1 MRDYDA
7 VVIGGGINGL
17 TTAAYLAKA
26 GMSVGVFEAR
36 GQCGAHCDT
45 VELGLPGFLHNPHAV
60 WLVPAMSP
68 CMDDLDLTSF
78 GLSLRGTDVLFAK
91 TFSSGRN
98 VVQALDPAVTTA
110 SLMAASERDAAVQ
123 ATIGEYFAEHLDE
136 TLLMTRQ
143 LLYGAPTAE
152 LLDVTAGFDDG
163 LVRRLGLPISGDDV
177 LRMTGLELL
186 AMLFESE
193 EVRTTPAAL
202 GEFTGQ
208 WPSHRRL
215 GPLALSLAG
224 LQPMA
229 VHTAHGG
236 SHALTHALV
245 RCVVAHGG
253 EIWGTCP
260 VERILTE
267 GGRACGIR
275 LADDAVLPGEEIR
288 AGVVVSNLTL
298 APTFLDLVGEDVIGV
313 AWSRLVKR
321 FNYDD
326 PQLLSVMYA
335 LAGDPVFASAA
346 HDPSVQR
353 SWVGYFG
360 GETLDEMGAAF
371 FDIGRGIIPDEL
383 MGGWFIPTRADPTQ
397 APTGCHTAY
406 VWVSVPPAPRRWR
419 GAALDGWDAW
429 PTLAGPLADAVTD
442 RVEQYAPGF
451 TGQILE
457 RHVMT
462 PRQQEMN
469 NPSAVRGNMIGGS
482 AIPEQFA
489 ENRPLPGIITSGA
502 TRSFL
507 PGLYL
512 SNSVH
517 PYGATHLASGYL
529 AAVEVAED
537 LGRRDVDWWR
547 SEPLDWFLGHL
558 AEIPLNLGVDPT
570 RVGLPASG

>member
-1 MRDYDA
+1 MRDFDA

-45 VELGLPGFLHNPHAV
+45 VELGQPGFLHNTHAV

-68 CMDDLDLTSF
+68 AMEDL
-78 GLSLRGTDVLFAK
+78 GLEELGLRLQGTDVLFAK
-91 TFSSGRN
+91 TFTSGRN
-98 VVQALDPAVTTA
+98 IVQALDPTITSTSLA
-110 SLMAASERDAAVQ
+110 SASEHDAKVQ
-123 ATIGEYFAEHLDE
+123 ALIGDHFAEHLEE
-136 TLLMTRQ
+136 TLHMNRR
-143 LLYGAPTAE
+143 LLYGPPTAE
-152 LLDVTAGFDDG
+152 LLDQMAAFQDG
-163 LVRRLGLPISGDDV
+163 LVRRLGLPLTGDDV
-177 LRMTGLELL
+177 MRMSGLELL
-186 AMLFESE
+186 GMLFESE

-208 WPSHRRL
+208 WPSNRRL
-215 GPLALSLAG
+215 GPLALSLSG

-229 VHTAHGG
+229 VHTAVGG

-245 RCVVAHGG
+245 KAVASNGG
-253 EIWGTCP
+253 QIWTTCP
-260 VERILTE
+260 VEQILVE
-267 GGRACGIR
+267 DGKACGIR
-275 LADDAVLPGEEIR
+275 LAEDSLLPGEEIR
-288 AGVVVSNLTL
+288 AGVVISNLTL

-313 AWSRLVKR
+313 DWSRLVKR

-326 PQLLSVMYA
+326 PQLLAIFYA
-335 LAGDPVFASAA
+335 LSGDPVFASAA
-346 HDPSVQR
+346 HDPAIQR

-360 GETLDEMGAAF
+360 GETLDELGSAF
-371 FDIGRGIIPDEL
+371 SEIGRGVIPDEM
-383 MGGWFIPTRADPTQ
+383 MGGWFIPTRADPSQ

-406 VWVSVPPAPRRWR
+406 IWVSVPPSPRRWR
-419 GAALDGWDAW
+419 GQVLDGWDAW
-429 PTLAGPLADAVTD
+429 PDLAEPLADAVTA
-442 RVEQYAPGF
+442 RMEQYAPGF
-451 TGQILE
+451 TDLIVE
-457 RHVMT
+457 RHAMT
-462 PRQQEMN
+462 PRHQEMN

-482 AIPEQFA
+482 AIPEQYA

-502 TRSFL
+502 TRSFV

-537 LGRRDVDWWR
+537 LGRRDVEWWR
-547 SEPLDWFLGHL
+547 AEPLDYFLESMGRL
-558 AEIPLNLGVDPT
+558 PLNEGVDP
-570 RVGLPASG
+570 RWSASAG